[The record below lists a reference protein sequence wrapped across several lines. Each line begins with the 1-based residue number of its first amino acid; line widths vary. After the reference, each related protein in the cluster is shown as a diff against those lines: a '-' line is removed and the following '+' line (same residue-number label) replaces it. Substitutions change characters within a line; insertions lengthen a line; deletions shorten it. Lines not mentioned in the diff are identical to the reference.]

1 MNKKE
6 KERYEELAKIL
17 KALAH
22 PSRIFVVEELAK
34 GERCVC
40 ELVEMIGD
48 DFSTVSKHLAL
59 LKNAGLVASEKR
71 GNNVYYSLRIKCLD
85 QLLNCVER
93 ALLEN
98 AHRQLRVMKRG

>member
-1 MNKKE
+1 LNKKE
-6 KERYEELAKIL
+6 KERYEELARIL

-22 PSRIFVVEELAK
+22 PSRIFIVEELAK

-48 DFSTVSKHLAL
+48 DFSTISKHLAL
-59 LKNAGLVASEKR
+59 LKNAGLVANEKK
-71 GNNVYYSLRIKCLD
+71 GSNVYYSLRIKCLD
-85 QLLNCVER
+85 QLLNCVEQ

-98 AHRQLRVMKRG
+98 AHRQLKVIKRG

>member
-22 PSRIFVVEELAK
+22 PSRIFIVEELAK

-48 DFSTVSKHLAL
+48 DFSTISKHLAL
-59 LKNAGLVASEKR
+59 LKNAGLVANEKK
-71 GNNVYYSLRIKCLD
+71 GSNVYYSLRIKCLD
-85 QLLNCVER
+85 QLLNCVEQ

-98 AHRQLRVMKRG
+98 AHRQLRIIRRG